1 MDTDVIELLQRFV
14 AGDQAA
20 FAELVHRYRR
30 KLYQV
35 AYQIVRN
42 HLDADEVVQETFVR
56 LYRKQKELS
65 DVRTVTSFLI
75 RIASNY
81 AIDVLRRRKSHG
93 QIDAD
98 PGTLSAETQRELAR
112 GVRTPGDDYRDK
124 LIAREVSAAL
134 DTLPPRQRLTL
145 LLHDVEGY
153 SKTEVAQIMECPEA
167 TVRSNL
173 HIARAKMKKLL
184 LKRLR
189 AQE

>member
-1 MDTDVIELLQRFV
+1 MDNEVADLLQRFV

-20 FAELVHRYRR
+20 FAELVKRYRR

-56 LYRKQKELS
+56 LYRKQKELT
-65 DVRTVTSFLI
+65 DVKTVTSFLI

-81 AIDVLRRRKSHG
+81 AIDLLRRRRHHR
-93 QIDAD
+93 QLDPD
-98 PGTLSAETQRELAR
+98 PGTGSSPAQLQSTK
-112 GVRTPGDDYRDK
+112 GVRTPGDDYHDK
-124 LIAREVSAAL
+124 EITREVTAAL
-134 DTLPPRQRLTL
+134 STLPPRQRLTI

-153 SKTEVAQIMECPEA
+153 TKAEVAAIMECPEA

-173 HIARAKMKKLL
+173 HIARAKVKKLL
-184 LKRLR
+184 LRR
-189 AQE
+189 FR